1 MFSARII
8 GTMYVCTYVCRNSG
22 GRLPPDKEYVFR
34 FLGLGTSSPN
44 RSRLCGTRAIVVG
57 YGYHDIR

>member
-1 MFSARII
+1 
-8 GTMYVCTYVCRNSG
+8 MYVCMYVENSE
-22 GRLPPDKEYVFR
+22 GRLPPDMEYVFR

-57 YGYHDIR
+57 YSYHDIR